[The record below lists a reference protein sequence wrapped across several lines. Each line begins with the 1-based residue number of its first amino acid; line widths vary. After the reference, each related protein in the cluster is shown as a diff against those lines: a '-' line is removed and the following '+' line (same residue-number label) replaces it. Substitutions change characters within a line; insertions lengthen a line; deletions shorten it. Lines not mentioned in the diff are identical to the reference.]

1 MKEDGSAVAFVAL
14 VLGAVYS
21 PSIYRL
27 KFWSVLVPTLRLKYN
42 NIILAFFFGF
52 INSLCDACAFLA

>member
-1 MKEDGSAVAFVAL
+1 MKEDGSAVAFGAL
-14 VLGAVYS
+14 VLGTVYS

-42 NIILAFFFGF
+42 EYLF
-52 INSLCDACAFLA
+52 